1 LYHVT
6 DKAES
11 SPRIKKEMG
20 SENSFEQ
27 CDAYPTIVIAGWH
40 VYSADYYF
48 KELARQYWITIL
60 CVIVEYLYYQF
71 ILKRYCIPCAN
82 AFVQFLMDSK

>member
-1 LYHVT
+1 LY
-6 DKAES
+6 
-11 SPRIKKEMG
+11 
-20 SENSFEQ
+20 
-27 CDAYPTIVIAGWH
+27 IVIAGWH

-71 ILKRYCIPCAN
+71 ILKRYCHVTDKAESSPRIKKQMGSENSFEQCDAYPTAS
-82 AFVQFLMDSK
+82 V